1 MKKVSPK
8 ALTGVERKGVSEVTA
23 ETLGHW
29 ISKKELDRL
38 QEQLQEARDTLEA
51 IRSGE
56 VDAVVVSGSKG
67 NQIYSLT
74 GAEQPYR
81 VYVERMQEGAVTVS
95 DKGLVLYCNQRYA
108 EMVKAPLERVIC
120 AGILPH
126 LSADSW
132 EKVSSV
138 FKMNQEAMKHE
149 GTLQCGDGTKL
160 PVHLTASLLPL
171 QDQVVICLIVTDLSL
186 QKRQEELRLAKEVA
200 EEANLAKDNF
210 LAALSHELRTPLTP
224 ALMALVLL
232 ERNQTLSDS
241 VKEDI
246 SMIRANIELET
257 RLIDDLL
264 DLTRI
269 VQGKLELNDEP
280 LDVHALLLRAI
291 DICRPDI
298 EAKQQRLT
306 LHIDAH
312 CSKTT
317 GDTVRI
323 QQVMWNL
330 IRNAVKFTPPG
341 GSITISTQNV
351 DEEKLRVCVE
361 DSGIGFQSENA
372 PKLFA
377 AFEQNGRNIT
387 RQFGGLG
394 LGLTISR
401 SIMLAHGGSIQAE
414 SAGPKKGAT
423 FTIELPLRKSAHTS
437 FPASSPSVSSNG
449 QVLRILLVENHDD
462 TRMAIERL
470 LRNLK
475 HEVRSAGSAQEALE
489 LATQHEFDLVLSDL
503 GLPDENGLELMSKL
517 RDRFGLRGIAV
528 TGYGMKED
536 IERSREAGFV
546 HHLIKPIDPN
556 QLGELVRKVAA
567 YE

>member
-1 MKKVSPK
+1 MWS
-8 ALTGVERKGVSEVTA
+8 S
-23 ETLGHW
+23 
-29 ISKKELDRL
+29 
-38 QEQLQEARDTLEA
+38 
-51 IRSGE
+51 
-56 VDAVVVSGSKG
+56 
-67 NQIYSLT
+67 
-74 GAEQPYR
+74 
-81 VYVERMQEGAVTVS
+81 MQEGAVTVS
-95 DKGLVLYCNQRYA
+95 DKGLVLYCNQRYS
-108 EMVKAPLERVIC
+108 EMVKAPLERVIG
-120 AGILPH
+120 AHILPH

-132 EKVSSV
+132 EKISSV
-138 FKMNQEAMKHE
+138 FKKNKEAVKHE
-149 GTLQCGDGTKL
+149 GTLQCGDRTKL

-232 ERNQTLSDS
+232 ERNQTLPDS

-437 FPASSPSVSSNG
+437 FPASSPSVSSNE

>member
-1 MKKVSPK
+1 MSRSP
-8 ALTGVERKGVSEVTA
+8 A

-81 VYVERMQEGAVTVS
+81 VYVEHMQEGAVTVS

-108 EMVKAPLERVIC
+108 EMVKAPLERVIG
-120 AGILPH
+120 ADILPH

-132 EKVSSV
+132 EKISSV
-138 FKMNQEAMKHE
+138 FKKNQEAVKHE

-186 QKRQEELRLAKEVA
+186 QKQQEELRLAKEVA

-269 VQGKLELNDEP
+269 VQEKLELNDEP

-351 DEEKLRVCVE
+351 EEEKLRVCVE

-503 GLPDENGLELMSKL
+503 GLPDQNGLELMSKL

-546 HHLIKPIDPN
+546 YHLIKPIDPN

>member
-8 ALTGVERKGVSEVTA
+8 GLTGVERKGVSEVTA

-108 EMVKAPLERVIC
+108 EMVKAPLERVIG
-120 AGILPH
+120 ADILPH

-138 FKMNQEAMKHE
+138 FKMNQEAVKHE

-224 ALMALVLL
+224 ALMALVSL
-232 ERNQTLSDS
+232 ERNQTLPDS

-437 FPASSPSVSSNG
+437 FLASSPSVSSNG

>member
-8 ALTGVERKGVSEVTA
+8 GLTGVERKGVSEVTA

-108 EMVKAPLERVIC
+108 EMVKAPLERVIG
-120 AGILPH
+120 ADILPH

-224 ALMALVLL
+224 ALMALVSL
-232 ERNQTLSDS
+232 ERNQTLPDS

-246 SMIRANIELET
+246 SMIRANIELEA

-437 FPASSPSVSSNG
+437 FPASSQSLSSNG